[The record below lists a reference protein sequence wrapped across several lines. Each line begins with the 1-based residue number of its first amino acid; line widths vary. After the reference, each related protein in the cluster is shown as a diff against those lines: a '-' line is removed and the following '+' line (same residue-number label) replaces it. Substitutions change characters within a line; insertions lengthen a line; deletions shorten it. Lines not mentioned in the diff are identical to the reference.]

1 MLINVKFCIFLIY
14 FHVKDTIT
22 SITSFHKIYTK
33 IWRLLILLLKLF
45 NCSLARI
52 YSAASYS

>member
-33 IWRLLILLLKLF
+33 IWRLLVLLL
-45 NCSLARI
+45 
-52 YSAASYS
+52 